1 MIIKEIEAKNVITK
15 SNLPVCD
22 FSVNP
27 YTGCSHACK
36 YCYASFMKRFSNHPE
51 PWGEFIDVKIW
62 DKIKNPK
69 KYAGKELFIGSV
81 TDPYN
86 PQEEL
91 YGRTRVLLN
100 ELQGSG
106 AKLSIATKSD
116 LILRDLDLI
125 KTFPDARVSWSVN
138 TLDEAFKDDMDK
150 AVSIERRLAA
160 MKEFHKAGVRTT
172 CFISPI
178 FPGITDVKAI
188 IEQAKNQCNLIWLEN
203 LNLRGNYKAVIMDYI
218 KEKYPALLPLYQ
230 EIYHRGSRS
239 YWEVLDTELKEYA
252 AEIGLDYV
260 TNDDSIS
267 RPFNAPPVIVN
278 YFYHSKIKKSARK
291 GAMRSVDACSATTGA
306 ERRSDNNA

>member
-91 YGRTRVLLN
+91 YGRTRALLA

-138 TLDEAFKDDMDK
+138 TLDEAFRDDMDK

-188 IEQAKNQCNLIWLEN
+188 MERAKNQCNLIWLEN

-239 YWEVLDTELKEYA
+239 YWEALDTELKEYA

-278 YFYHSKIKKSARK
+278 YFYHSEIKKSAR
-291 GAMRSVDACSATTGA
+291 GAMRPGDACSAPTGA
-306 ERRSDNNA
+306 ERRGEINA